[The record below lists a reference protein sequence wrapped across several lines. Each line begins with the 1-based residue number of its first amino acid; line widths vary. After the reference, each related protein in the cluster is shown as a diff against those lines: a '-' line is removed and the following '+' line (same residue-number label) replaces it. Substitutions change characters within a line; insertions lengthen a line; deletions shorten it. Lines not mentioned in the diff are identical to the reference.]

1 MGPRCVAA
9 EPPTTGLLVK
19 KFGNLLLVLETLRLQ
34 YGSRYEGLHSQGPRR
49 SCANPSRPV
58 MGDFL
63 FIVSRTKPQRYL
75 RLKHAFA
82 DQTEDVV
89 LDRRTGERRQGMR
102 PPPASKGHVDW
113 SRSDISRELD
123 VSGCSLVR
131 RAVDDV

>member
-1 MGPRCVAA
+1 M
-9 EPPTTGLLVK
+9 K

-49 SCANPSRPV
+49 SCANPSRAV
-58 MGDFL
+58 VGDFL

-89 LDRRTGERRQGMR
+89 LDRRTGERRQSLR
-102 PPPASKGHVDW
+102 PPPAERRHVD
-113 SRSDISRELD
+113 RRRRDISRELD
-123 VSGCSLVR
+123 VSGWTLVR
-131 RAVDDV
+131 RAVK

>member
-1 MGPRCVAA
+1 M
-9 EPPTTGLLVK
+9 K

-34 YGSRYEGLHSQGPRR
+34 YGSRYKGLHSQGPRR
-49 SCANPSRPV
+49 SCANPSRAV

-89 LDRRTGERRQGMR
+89 LDRRTCERRQSLSPSPVER
-102 PPPASKGHVDW
+102 RQVD
-113 SRSDISRELD
+113 RRRRDISRELD
-123 VSGCSLVR
+123 VSGWTLVR
-131 RAVDDV
+131 RAVK